1 MVAENFVQGPY
12 FGDFGGRF
20 VAESLMGPL
29 EEVEAAWKRLWR
41 DRSFQRRLRDL
52 FVNYPV
58 SQPIWVACAYSSSA
72 RISTTRGRT
81 RLTTFSARHC

>member
-1 MVAENFVQGPY
+1 MDAENFAQGPY

-41 DRSFQRRLRDL
+41 DKSFQRRLRDR
-52 FVNYPV
+52 
-58 SQPIWVACAYSSSA
+58 S
-72 RISTTRGRT
+72 
-81 RLTTFSARHC
+81 